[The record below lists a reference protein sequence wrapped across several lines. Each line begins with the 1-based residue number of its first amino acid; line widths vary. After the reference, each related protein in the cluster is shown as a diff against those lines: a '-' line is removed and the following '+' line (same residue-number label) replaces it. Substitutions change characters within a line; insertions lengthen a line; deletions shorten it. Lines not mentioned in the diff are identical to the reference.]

1 MTGILGGNPKDEPL
15 HYGEIFTLWQ
25 TSMAAKGAL
34 SSYRAYMYHTGD
46 SDLKKIIAAMID
58 QAELE
63 ISECDE
69 LLSEQGIAA
78 APALPNRPEAKLEDI
93 PVGAR
98 FTDPEIA
105 AMMAAN
111 LAVGMVACSQA
122 MGQSIR
128 EDIGALF
135 AKYHL
140 TKAAIGVKNLHLLKK
155 KGWLIPPPLLV
166 KRPEPVHA

>member
-1 MTGILGGNPKDEPL
+1 MTGILGGNPKDEPM
-15 HYGEIFTLWQ
+15 HYGEIFTVWEA
-25 TSMAAKGAL
+25 SMAAKGAL
-34 SSYRAYMYHTGD
+34 SSYRAYMYHAGD
-46 SDLKKIIAAMID
+46 SDLKKIIASMID

-63 ISECDE
+63 ISECDS
-69 LLSEQGIAA
+69 LLAEQGIAA
-78 APALPNRPEAKLEDI
+78 APALPNRPEARLEDI

-105 AMMAAN
+105 AMVAAT
-111 LAVGMVACSQA
+111 LAVGLVACSQA
-122 MGQSIR
+122 MGMSIR

-155 KGWLIPPPLLV
+155 KGWLVPPPLLV